1 MSYLKTKAALETHL
15 QGVAADRAV
24 FFDHPH
30 TPAHEDAYIASV
42 FIPGKSKT
50 VLLGPDLP
58 KEHRG
63 SLKLTVHETT
73 DHGAMIEID
82 ALCTHFKHGQVL
94 VFDGHEV
101 HLEKVEVGPN
111 KTTLTHTNIP
121 VTISWRCYF

>member
-15 QGVAADRAV
+15 QDVLGESAI

-30 TPAHEDAYIASV
+30 TPIQGEAYFVAS
-42 FIPGKSKT
+42 FNPGKSKT

-63 SLKLTVHETT
+63 FFKIVVFESASHA
-73 DHGAMIEID
+73 AMSAID
-82 ALCTHFKHGQVL
+82 ALCLHFKHGQIL
-94 VFDGHEV
+94 IFEGHEV
-101 HLEKVEVGPN
+101 HLEGGEVGQN
-111 KTTLTHTNIP
+111 KPSLKHTNIP